1 MSVGLYLVCPDG
13 LVREAL
19 SVSLSAAKLEVLAA
33 VAVVDDLDDVTEDD
47 LLIVIPSGD
56 LVAQVRQ
63 VSDFADERPG
73 LRVLAVVPEINTI
86 PVGADHRIDF
96 FISRDADPALLASAV
111 ALIEH
116 GYRLVR
122 QSRSG
127 PQQTSDIPVQYR
139 LSPKERRVLVTLK
152 DGLSNKAIAN
162 LLDISEAT
170 VKAHLKS
177 IYRKIGAENRT
188 QAAVIAD
195 TLAQTQTS
203 PLAISVSGKP

>member
-1 MSVGLYLVCPDG
+1 MMCPNG
-13 LVREAL
+13 LVREAV
-19 SVSLSAAKLEVLAA
+19 SVSLAAAELQVISSVAA
-33 VAVVDDLDDVTEDD
+33 VEQLSGVTEED
-47 LLIVIPSGD
+47 LLIVIPEGD
-56 LVAQVRQ
+56 LLPQIHE
-63 VSDFADERPG
+63 VSEFADERPG
-73 LRVLAVVPEINTI
+73 LRVLAVVPDVNAI
-86 PVGADHRIDF
+86 PNSADHRIDF
-96 FISRDADPALLASAV
+96 FISRDGDPALLASAV

-122 QSRSG
+122 QSRDETHD
-127 PQQTSDIPVQYR
+127 TSDIPVQYR

>member
-1 MSVGLYLVCPDG
+1 MCPNG
-13 LVREAL
+13 LVREAV
-19 SVSLSAAKLEVLAA
+19 SVSLAAAELQVISSVAA
-33 VAVVDDLDDVTEDD
+33 VEQLSGVTEED
-47 LLIVIPSGD
+47 LLIVIPEGD
-56 LVAQVRQ
+56 LLPQIHE
-63 VSDFADERPG
+63 VSEFADERPG
-73 LRVLAVVPEINTI
+73 LRVLAVVPDVNAI
-86 PVGADHRIDF
+86 PNSADHRIDF
-96 FISRDADPALLASAV
+96 FISRDGDPALLASAV

-122 QSRSG
+122 QSRDE
-127 PQQTSDIPVQYR
+127 PHDTSDIPVQYR